1 MQEDLTLFF
10 PDAAQGQMRGRALVL
25 LSLLLCLVFFLAVG
39 AYGYFAEEEA
49 KGGEIPGAV
58 AVLRDFVS
66 ENESV
71 AVFLGFDVSDG
82 ESVAVGG
89 ESDPTY
95 EARVKEK
102 AEAYIAE
109 KEGGRP

>member
-1 MQEDLTLFF
+1 MI
-10 PDAAQGQMRGRALVL
+10 
-25 LSLLLCLVFFLAVG
+25 LSLLLCLVFFIAIG

-49 KGGEIPGAV
+49 KGGAIPGAV
-58 AVLRDFVS
+58 AVLRDFVT

-71 AVFLGFDVSDG
+71 AVFLGF
-82 ESVAVGG
+82 ESLAEDSVEAGVEG
-89 ESDPTY
+89 DPEY

>member
-1 MQEDLTLFF
+1 MTGDFDALFW
-10 PDAAQGQMRGRALVL
+10 DAGRAGTGVRSVLILALV
-25 LSLLLCLVFFLAVG
+25 LCLVFFLAVG
-39 AYGYFAEEEA
+39 AYAYFAREEA
-49 KGGEIPGAV
+49 ESGMIPGAV

-71 AVFLGFDVSDG
+71 AVFLGFSSVKD

-89 ESDPTY
+89 ALDAEY

-102 AEAYIAE
+102 AAAYIAE
-109 KEGGRP
+109 KEGKRA